1 VRAATDR
8 WLALEYLVVMVVG
21 EDVVAPTGW
30 LKILALSRTTS
41 RPTRRGTTIAKFVNT
56 THETFDRPVSGETDG
71 FVGFVPFGDDD
82 ERALAYA
89 PSYTDAS
96 YPEILTTRDLSKEE
110 R

>member
-1 VRAATDR
+1 
-8 WLALEYLVVMVVG
+8 
-21 EDVVAPTGW
+21 
-30 LKILALSRTTS
+30 
-41 RPTRRGTTIAKFVNT
+41 
-56 THETFDRPVSGETDG
+56 
-71 FVGFVPFGDDD
+71 VGFVPFGDDD